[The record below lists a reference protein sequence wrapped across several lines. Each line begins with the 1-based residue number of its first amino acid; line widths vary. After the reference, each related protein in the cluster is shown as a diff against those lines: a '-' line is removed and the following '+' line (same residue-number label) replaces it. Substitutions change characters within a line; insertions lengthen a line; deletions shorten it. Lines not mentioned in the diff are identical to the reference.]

1 MKQGIWFSW
10 HSNGTLE
17 KKEEWKNDRYE
28 GIFQIWYRNGKA
40 KAIGQTLAGEVDG
53 EWMEFYKSGQLANHS
68 NNELGILVSIQ
79 VWKPDGRKCM
89 KSHLL
94 DETGK
99 FFQYDENGSVCK
111 ERVFRSGIELKSTE

>member
-1 MKQGIWFSW
+1 MELLK
-10 HSNGTLE
+10 
-17 KKEEWKNDRYE
+17 KKEEWKNDRNE
-28 GIFQIWYRNGKA
+28 GIFQTCYRNGKA

-68 NNELGILVSIQ
+68 KKKLGILVSIQ

-99 FFQYDENGSVCK
+99 FFQYDENGFVCK
-111 ERVFRSGIELKSTE
+111 ERVFRSGIELESTE